1 MNKLLLICSLDEEK
15 SIYFSSIKSTQKI
28 KQSNLEETF
37 RYPHGKQETN
47 SWIYSLIL
55 LFKQEKTKE

>member
-15 SIYFSSIKSTQKI
+15 SSSIKSTQK
-28 KQSNLEETF
+28 KQSNLEETS

-47 SWIYSLIL
+47 TLIYSLIL
-55 LFKQEKTKE
+55 LLKQEETKE

>member
-15 SIYFSSIKSTQKI
+15 SSSIKSTQK
-28 KQSNLEETF
+28 KQSNLEETS

-47 SWIYSLIL
+47 TLIYSLIL

>member
-15 SIYFSSIKSTQKI
+15 SIYFSSIKSTQK
-28 KQSNLEETF
+28 KQSNLEETS

-47 SWIYSLIL
+47 TLIYSLIL
-55 LFKQEKTKE
+55 LLKQEETKE